1 VRLDLLTEMQL
12 SALRE
17 TGSIG
22 AGHAATALSQ
32 LVGHCV
38 TIDVPTLE
46 IIEIGEVPA
55 VFGGPETLVGAV
67 YTRLLGDLAG
77 SRVTGARRPAAKPSR
92 RLGEVVRR

>member
-1 VRLDLLTEMQL
+1 VRLELLTEMQI

-32 LVGHCV
+32 LVGHSV

-77 SRVTGARRPAAKPSR
+77 SMLFVAPRAASLGLVDL
-92 RLGEVVRR
+92 RLW